1 MCLKCTVNCEHMLHG
16 GDSVWAGGQE
26 GIPVGSSGGT
36 LYYNSAGA
44 MPSGAKPVMK
54 AGIDRC
60 VLEPLL

>member
-1 MCLKCTVNCEHMLHG
+1 MLLG
-16 GDSVWAGGQE
+16 GDIVWAGGQE